1 MERGGRGGGVKFQ
14 SAQSTLSF
22 LVELLSRMI
31 NIKYGCYTFFPFT
44 FVGLQRILRPS
55 KGINN
60 SPSA

>member
-1 MERGGRGGGVKFQ
+1 MERGGWGLKFQ
-14 SAQSTLSF
+14 NAPSTLSL

-44 FVGLQRILRPS
+44 FLGLQRILRSS